1 MGIRG
6 KKMPHINFFGRYFK
20 IIFNFQIV
28 CEILM
33 NYLKEAF
40 AENLTPEG
48 EDAWKKLLEILVS
61 TVDKKLFELQ
71 KSNSSCTCNL
81 Y

>member
-20 IIFNFQIV
+20 IISNFQIV

-40 AENLTPEG
+40 GENLTPEG

-61 TVDKKLFELQ
+61 TIDEKLFELQ
-71 KSNSSCTCNL
+71 N
-81 Y
+81 